1 MELQYLHQRQRIGV
15 HSLRLLSRIGDLR
28 ARQASVGL
36 HPLVAAK
43 DLT

>member
-1 MELQYLHQRQRIGV
+1 MELQYLHQRRQIGV
-15 HSLRLLSRIGDLR
+15 RSLRLLNRIGDLR

-36 HPLVAAK
+36 HPLIAAK